1 MSTRIRHESVIY
13 TQEEWIVFLASLKPT
28 KIAQSTIYG
37 QKRPSWA
44 VWYMDDDEGV
54 HQGLSVNASQAKQ
67 VAALTGLELQRAS

>member
-13 TQEEWIVFLASLKPT
+13 TQEEWVNYLASLNPT

-37 QKRPSWA
+37 QKRATWA
-44 VWYMDDDEGV
+44 VWYVDDEGA
-54 HQGLSVNASQAKQ
+54 HSGLSVNATQAKQ